1 MGSPSVYPFRFVVC
15 DILQSLLDYGE
26 EDESY
31 LYLDPKLRE
40 RADPAAARARGP
52 PREVIVFM
60 IGGGCYSEY
69 QNLQV
74 RESVGGK
81 YLDKTRYN
89 MFRGHVTQPAG

>member
-1 MGSPSVYPFRFVVC
+1 MYQTSIRSTRRVSMK
-15 DILQSLLDYGE
+15 SLLDYGE
-26 EDESY
+26 EDEAY

-40 RADPAAARARGP
+40 RADPAAARSRGP

-74 RESVGGK
+74 G
-81 YLDKTRYN
+81 TR
-89 MFRGHVTQPAG
+89 VEPSWQPVVAWGF

>member
-1 MGSPSVYPFRFVVC
+1 MYRWILRTASVLP
-15 DILQSLLDYGE
+15 DSLLDNGE
-26 EDESY
+26 EDEAY

-74 RESVGGK
+74 
-81 YLDKTRYN
+81 
-89 MFRGHVTQPAG
+89 